1 MKKNITPNTVQVVED
16 EDGSACKTIK
26 VKVTDV
32 DWDVE
37 EQDLIDSMKGD
48 PNDPSQ
54 VKMEIDT
61 VKLNLNKRLESDP
74 YVEVEY
80 CPGDDLDELVG
91 DAISEKFGWLVNGFN
106 FEPVE
111 DGEDTGETGQEVEIV
126 KEEDDDTDW
135 DSAFKWACSHRS
147 YECREIEKLFAGFG
161 NTWSLDYTKVYIW
174 PMWRVM
180 PCVCID
186 LDGKCYKLL
195 RKYNSIEV
203 FCDKTETDISEFSKL
218 LRKAGLTPLGKRD
231 FRVLYGLLDEIDLA
245 MQHYADEEYANKS
258 GPVTEEFDTE
268 DGWDCD
274 EIRDSGLM
282 DTLRKCANLHY
293 TLDKCTRASANFGDT
308 LADLKAYV
316 NELAE
321 EMQNAVADFP
331 DGEMLEEDDE
341 EAAPSGPPYFEEAC
355 EVDELIAMY
364 FSDLAYVSKMKWT
377 QFLDN
382 LEQRPGDE
390 YLTDFCEWAWGDG
403 VKMSQED
410 MDFVKERLNEFFDD
424 GELEDTWKKSSPA
437 EKEGVEEAI
446 PRTLK
451 DIDATKAKNIIA
463 KALKAGTGEWEGQ
476 PELSDFV
483 YQTAS
488 GKYML
493 LRKSW
498 GDHWETG
505 RVSL

>member
-106 FEPVE
+106 FDV
-111 DGEDTGETGQEVEIV
+111 V
-126 KEEDDDTDW
+126 DD
-135 DSAFKWACSHRS
+135 A
-147 YECREIEKLFAGFG
+147 EKV
-161 NTWSLDYTKVYIW
+161 D
-174 PMWRVM
+174 
-180 PCVCID
+180 
-186 LDGKCYKLL
+186 
-195 RKYNSIEV
+195 
-203 FCDKTETDISEFSKL
+203 
-218 LRKAGLTPLGKRD
+218 
-231 FRVLYGLLDEIDLA
+231 
-245 MQHYADEEYANKS
+245 
-258 GPVTEEFDTE
+258 EEFDTE

-282 DTLRKCANLHY
+282 DTLRKCANLQY
-293 TLDKCTRASANFGDT
+293 TLDKCTRASANFGET
-308 LADLKAYV
+308 LGDLKAYV

-341 EAAPSGPPYFEEAC
+341 QAAPSGPPYFEEAC

-424 GELEDTWKKSSPA
+424 GELENTWKKSSPA

-451 DIDATKAKNIIA
+451 DIDAAKAKNIIA

-493 LRKSW
+493 LRKGW